1 MSRRVQYGIG
11 AGIVLLLLA
20 SLFLYESWF
29 GFGGIQSGDAT
40 APTLEADVSEQI
52 VYRID
57 TTQSSVQ
64 YEVNEIFA
72 GRDVSTA
79 IGTTTQL
86 AGDILLDTGDY
97 ANSQVGTIVINV
109 EQFTSNSD
117 LRDRRIRQE
126 FLESESYP
134 EATFVTTELVDFPEA
149 INEGESYSFRMLGEL
164 TIKETTQS
172 EQWDVTATLSD
183 DRLAGT
189 ATITILMSDY
199 DVGPIEIIG
208 LVETSDEVLLTFDF
222 VAIRV
227 SNRMDTE

>member
-1 MSRRVQYGIG
+1 MSRRVQYSIG

>member
-1 MSRRVQYGIG
+1 MSRRVQYSIG

-86 AGDILLDTGDY
+86 AGDILLDTDDY

-134 EATFVTTELVDFPEA
+134 EATFAPTELVNFPEA
-149 INEGESYSFRMLGEL
+149 INEGESYSFQMLGEL
-164 TIKETTQS
+164 TIRETTQS

-183 DRLAGT
+183 DRLTGT

-227 SNRMDTE
+227 SNRI